1 MTQTIV
7 HHQRLAWDCAR
18 AFTAVVEDDLGY
30 HWLSGELRTV
40 LGPDYE
46 LALSDSHA
54 RLRYSTRPD
63 AMSAETGL
71 WRARIED
78 ALRQRPEL
86 APALDALARDAGQRA
101 RPTWLS
107 D

>member
-18 AFTAVVEDDLGY
+18 AFTAVAEDDYGY
-30 HWLSGELRTV
+30 QWLSGQLRVV
-40 LGPDYE
+40 LGPDHE
-46 LALSDSHA
+46 LALSDSHT
-54 RLRYSTRPD
+54 RLRYTTRLD
-63 AMSAETGL
+63 AMSAEAGL

-78 ALRQRPEL
+78 TLRQRPEL
-86 APALDALARDAGQRA
+86 APALDTLARDAGRRA
-101 RPTWLS
+101 GLT

>member
-18 AFTAVVEDDLGY
+18 AFTAIAEDDYGY
-30 HWLSGELRTV
+30 HWLFRELNAL
-40 LGPDYE
+40 LGPNYG
-46 LALSDSHA
+46 LALSDAHT
-54 RLRYSTRPD
+54 RLRYTTRPD
-63 AMSAETGL
+63 AVPAEAGL

-78 ALRQRPEL
+78 VLRQRPEL
-86 APALDALARDAGQRA
+86 ELALAALARDAAQRA
-101 RPTWLS
+101 GLT

>member
-18 AFTAVVEDDLGY
+18 AFTAIAEDDYGY
-30 HWLSGELRTV
+30 HWLSRELRAL

-46 LALSDSHA
+46 LALSDAHT
-54 RLRYSTRPD
+54 RLRYTTRLD
-63 AMSAETGL
+63 AVPAEAGL

-78 ALRQRPEL
+78 VLRQRPEL
-86 APALDALARDAGQRA
+86 ELVLAALARDAAQRA
-101 RPTWLS
+101 GLTA
-107 D
+107 

>member
-18 AFTAVVEDDLGY
+18 AFTMVAEDDYGY
-30 HWLSGELRTV
+30 HWLSGELSAL

-46 LALSDSHA
+46 LALSDAHA
-54 RLRYSTRPD
+54 RLRYSTRLD
-63 AMSAETGL
+63 ALPAEAGL

-78 ALRQRPEL
+78 LLGHRPEL
-86 APALDALARDAGQRA
+86 ELALASLCRDAAQRA
-101 RPTWLS
+101 GLAA
-107 D
+107 